1 MLSLTRADLPPQS
14 IDGKNMTSVD
24 SVTFEAFCRSTHPS
38 IVNALRW
45 TLGDADL
52 AEDAANEAFA
62 RAYERWDR
70 LGGGEPGANIAGW
83 VYTTGLHWARRR
95 ISRRKRERELTLSA
109 PEAMPEIGVDHLDLQ
124 RALMAVPL
132 AFRSVLV
139 LRLLLQ
145 HTEAET
151 AAVLGVEVGTVKS
164 RMSRGLEKLRI
175 ELAGEGFDGRA
186 V

>member
-1 MLSLTRADLPPQS
+1 
-14 IDGKNMTSVD
+14 MTSVETLPFVE
-24 SVTFEAFCRSTHPS
+24 SLSFETFCRRTHPS
-38 IVNALRW
+38 IVNALCW
-45 TLGDADL
+45 TLGDQDL

-70 LGGGEPGANIAGW
+70 LSGEGPGSNAAGW

-95 ISRRKRERELTLSA
+95 IHRRQRERELTA
-109 PEAMPEIGVDHLDLQ
+109 KVPEHTPEIGVDHLDLQ
-124 RALMAVPL
+124 RALTAVPL
-132 AFRSVLV
+132 KFRSVLV

-151 AAVLGVEVGTVKS
+151 AAVLGIELGTVKS
-164 RMSRGLEKLRI
+164 RMSRGLQKLRDELI
-175 ELAGEGFDGRA
+175 EEGSDDRA